1 MICPKNYFYER
12 VKEKNFLESQIFRNP
27 FFQGIWMVKP
37 DCFLENSRLWSG
49 DSWKSNSPM
58 VPKKKLP
65 LPSVRTSACEAKTN
79 FWITQDAMSILL
91 WLQEK

>member
-37 DCFLENSRLWSG
+37 DCFLENSRLCI
-49 DSWKSNSPM
+49 DDT
-58 VPKKKLP
+58 LP
-65 LPSVRTSACEAKTN
+65 VVRVLLALMAGITRDISVYYLQLACME
-79 FWITQDAMSILL
+79 
-91 WLQEK
+91 